1 MSFLTLSKLTAAAAA
16 AGAEP
21 GNLTV
26 VFTGLSL
33 VFLILLI
40 LIVVILIQGKIF
52 TSLAGRK
59 GEKAPAATPAP
70 QPPAAAQAAPAVP
83 VVQAGISPEVV
94 AAIMAAISAATG
106 GAGVPLAIAAATGG
120 QSGAPAKTRRGAW
133 GLAGAL
139 QTTEPF

>member
-59 GEKAPAATPAP
+59 GEKAPAATVPFT
-70 QPPAAAQAAPAVP
+70 QFGRLQAVIPSD
-83 VVQAGISPEVV
+83 VVHFREHY
-94 AAIMAAISAATG
+94 
-106 GAGVPLAIAAATGG
+106 
-120 QSGAPAKTRRGAW
+120 
-133 GLAGAL
+133 
-139 QTTEPF
+139 